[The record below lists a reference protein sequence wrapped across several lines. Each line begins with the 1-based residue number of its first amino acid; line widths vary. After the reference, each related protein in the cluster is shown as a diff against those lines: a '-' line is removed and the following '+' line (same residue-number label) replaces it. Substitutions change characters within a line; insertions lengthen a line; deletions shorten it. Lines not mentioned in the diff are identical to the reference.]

1 MQSSV
6 CIGTAAV
13 IPSIPAS
20 ARSVA
25 AFGHFDKPFFYLRRW
40 CFSSSTSQAGRF
52 VRLQKPQDPKEPEPK
67 IPALPNPH
75 SWPELFLKKPD
86 SNPSI
91 LNHLRPKS

>member
-25 AFGHFDKPFFYLRRW
+25 AFGHFDKPYFYFASLVLQCFHFSGRALR
-40 CFSSSTSQAGRF
+40 QAAKTTG
-52 VRLQKPQDPKEPEPK
+52 PKEPEPK
-67 IPALPNPH
+67 IPALPNPN
-75 SWPELFLKKPD
+75 SYWPQLFLKQPD
-86 SNPSI
+86 YNPPSV
-91 LNHLRPKS
+91 LV